1 MTHAE
6 IRAQLMRETDPAKRQ
21 VLAWILDRTPIEQ
34 LSLGTVSAP
43 EPEVLPDLEGNV
55 VRHRGVEGLY

>member
-6 IRAQLMRETDPAKRQ
+6 IRARLTRETDPHKRHELQ
-21 VLAWILDRTPIEQ
+21 WLLDRTPDEQ
-34 LSLGTVSAP
+34 LAAGTVSAP

-55 VRHRGVEGLY
+55 SRPRGIDGLY